1 MPHGLPLGRH
11 APSKLRL
18 ADVQRDLHQCGRRQ
32 RQTEN
37 RAVSSQPE
45 CVRMPHLCLP
55 RRALLLPSSAR
66 GKPSTPCPQA
76 WLPASRPTRSPATQR
91 IPVPPDGGARPG
103 YTFFLQRSCR
113 ACDQQSAPKSAFLW
127 TSSPWELA
135 TARAPT
141 VIQVAGVR
149 RRAPP
154 QATCCQSH
162 RTNDPGL
169 PLACLTL
176 EPRNSSTRG
185 QGRLAGL
192 TPKVA
197 AQLGAGGR

>member
-18 ADVQRDLHQCGRRQ
+18 AAVQRELHHGGRRQ

-76 WLPASRPTRSPATQR
+76 WLPASRPTRSPATHR

-103 YTFFLQRSCR
+103 HTFFLQRSCR
-113 ACDQQSAPKSAFLW
+113 ACDQQSAPKSALLW

-141 VIQVAGVR
+141 MIQVAGVR
-149 RRAPP
+149 RPALRQAPWRP
-154 QATCCQSH
+154 SIPTTD
-162 RTNDPGL
+162 RGL
-169 PLACLTL
+169 PLA
-176 EPRNSSTRG
+176 E
-185 QGRLAGL
+185 L
-192 TPKVA
+192 TPP
-197 AQLGAGGR
+197 REHSDDR

>member
-76 WLPASRPTRSPATQR
+76 WLPASRPTRSPATR
-91 IPVPPDGGARPG
+91 SEEH
-103 YTFFLQRSCR
+103 TSELQSQSNLVCR
-113 ACDQQSAPKSAFLW
+113 L
-127 TSSPWELA
+127 L
-135 TARAPT
+135 
-141 VIQVAGVR
+141 
-149 RRAPP
+149 
-154 QATCCQSH
+154 
-162 RTNDPGL
+162 
-169 PLACLTL
+169 L
-176 EPRNSSTRG
+176 EKKKTY
-185 QGRLAGL
+185 
-192 TPKVA
+192 
-197 AQLGAGGR
+197 